1 MTHCVQVAILCN
13 HQRAVPK
20 GHAGQME
27 KLSERMHK
35 LNEELLELQHELKAS
50 EKGKA
55 YGDKKRRDPER
66 CALVGPAELCC
77 GVEMYIRLVRSTQS
91 LRINQH
97 QTLMC

>member
-1 MTHCVQVAILCN
+1 MQVAILCN

-55 YGDKKRRDPER
+55 YGDKRREPER
-66 CALVGPAELCC
+66 CALVGLVRLCC
-77 GVEMYIRLVRSTQS
+77 GMEM
-91 LRINQH
+91 
-97 QTLMC
+97 

>member
-1 MTHCVQVAILCN
+1 MTHCTQVAILCN

-55 YGDKKRRDPER
+55 YGDKKRREPER
-66 CALVGPAELCC
+66 CALVGLVRLCC
-77 GVEMYIRLVRSTQS
+77 GMEM
-91 LRINQH
+91 
-97 QTLMC
+97 